1 MPFLSCRTEG
11 GGETVLSRGWCME
24 LQKAVLNSE
33 AMQRNFMQVPEIKM
47 WAFLDFSIIKK
58 KNAELVYKN
67 INI

>member
-1 MPFLSCRTEG
+1 
-11 GGETVLSRGWCME
+11 
-24 LQKAVLNSE
+24 
-33 AMQRNFMQVPEIKM
+33 MQRNFMQVPEIKM